1 MVVGLNRAPSVEA
14 LNGNAFQLMGMS
26 EDLAPW
32 FEKARVMIAPTRYA
46 AGIPLKVYQAAALG
60 VPVVATTVVAEQA
73 GWEPGR
79 ELLAASDPAG
89 FAEACVRLHRDKA
102 LWESVRAAAIE
113 RCRRD
118 CSPQQFRNGVRQV
131 MRAITSRHDRVRD

>member
-1 MVVGLNRAPSVEA
+1 MVVGVNRSTSIEA
-14 LNGNAFQLMGMS
+14 LNGTSFNLMGMR

-32 FEKARVMIAPTRYA
+32 FEKARVMIAPTRFA

-60 VPVVATTVVAEQA
+60 VPIVATTLVAEQA
-73 GWEPGR
+73 GWQPER
-79 ELLAASDPAG
+79 ELLAASDPTA

-102 LWESVRAAAIE
+102 LWTSVRAAAIE

-118 CSPQQFRNGVRQV
+118 CSPQQFRSSVRQIL
-131 MRAITSRHDRVRD
+131 RAMSNRRALARH